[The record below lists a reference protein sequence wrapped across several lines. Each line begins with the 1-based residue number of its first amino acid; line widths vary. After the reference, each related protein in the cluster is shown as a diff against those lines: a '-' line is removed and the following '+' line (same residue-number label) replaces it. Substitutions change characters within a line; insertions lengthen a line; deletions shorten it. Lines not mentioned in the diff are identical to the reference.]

1 MRLGFF
7 VGFLI
12 GAAVASLLTQ
22 MHEKDSEISV
32 APALEED
39 SKGPMDKLKQRVREA
54 VSEGREAAEE
64 KETEM
69 LVEFDRARQ
78 T

>member
-22 MHEKDSEISV
+22 MHEKDAGVTV
-32 APALEED
+32 APTLDE
-39 SKGPMDKLKQRVREA
+39 SSPGPVDKLRRKFREA
-54 VSEGREAAEE
+54 MSEGREAAEK
-64 KETEM
+64 KEAQM

-78 T
+78 P

>member
-22 MHEKDSEISV
+22 MHEKDAQLSL
-32 APALEED
+32 APTIEPE
-39 SKGPMDKLKQRVREA
+39 SPGPVDKLRRRLREA
-54 VSEGREAAEE
+54 MSEGREAAEE
-64 KETEM
+64 KEAEM
-69 LVEFDRARQ
+69 LVEFDRARKS
-78 T
+78 